1 MGTRGAPTEH
11 LRETLANEFWGHI
24 QARLERMVGA
34 TWRANGADDDL
45 QSAVTSI
52 LLGQE
57 GLVFHTEA
65 QFLTYLAK
73 RMSWK
78 RSARMRRLAPQVL
91 DGVSPP
97 LESGPGPATH
107 TELGLDA
114 QTLLGRA
121 RALAPEQGYVLFAR
135 LDGVPLTE
143 QAEHLGISP
152 SSCRRLYLRAIES
165 LGRLNPGS

>member
-1 MGTRGAPTEH
+1 MRSASTEY
-11 LRETLANEFWGHI
+11 LREALANEFWGHI

-34 TWRANGADDDL
+34 AWRANGAEDDL
-45 QSAVTSI
+45 QSAVASV
-52 LLGQE
+52 LSRQE

-65 QFLTYLAK
+65 QFLAYLAK
-73 RMSWK
+73 RMGWK
-78 RSARMRRLAPQVL
+78 RSARMRRLSPEAL
-91 DGVSPP
+91 DGASLPQD
-97 LESGPGPATH
+97 SGPGPATH

-135 LDGVPLTE
+135 LDGVPLAE

-165 LGRLNPGS
+165 LGRLSPDS